1 MKPTKDSKKNRI
13 YALFGL
19 LLVFLLAV
27 DFVLFA
33 TGTITLS
40 KPENDTSTIDCG
52 LIVVMSTDCGA
63 AIGNIRDISKVTYDY
78 FNPGT
83 KEDLTY
89 KTLLR
94 D

>member
-1 MKPTKDSKKNRI
+1 MLNQQRTEKIPAGLPEGTKCANKTGEMNFTQHDAAIVYSPN
-13 YALFGL
+13 
-19 LLVFLLAV
+19 
-27 DFVLFA
+27 A
-33 TGTITLS
+33 TYI
-40 KPENDTSTIDCG
+40 
-52 LIVVMSTDCGA
+52 IVVMSTDCGA